1 MTIETENQACP
12 SCGQRYISVAKS
24 GPCKLCLEE
33 AIENELL
40 DEEECDDDEE
50 VTTV

>member
-1 MTIETENQACP
+1 MTIENENQCCP
-12 SCGQRYISVAKS
+12 SCGQQYISVAKS
-24 GPCKLCLEE
+24 GLCKLCLEE
-33 AIENELL
+33 AMEQELL